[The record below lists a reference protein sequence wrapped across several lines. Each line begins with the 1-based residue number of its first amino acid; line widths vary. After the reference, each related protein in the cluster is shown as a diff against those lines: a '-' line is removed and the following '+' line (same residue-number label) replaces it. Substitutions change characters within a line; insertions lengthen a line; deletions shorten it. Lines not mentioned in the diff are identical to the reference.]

1 MPITAQSVKISSFDS
16 IKNHVGNI
24 ILRSFYGNTP
34 INIRILSNLLYFFN
48 FSYEKYID
56 LNIKIRIF

>member
-1 MPITAQSVKISSFDS
+1 MPITAQLVKTSSFDS
-16 IKNHVGNI
+16 INNHVGNI

-34 INIRILSNLLYFFN
+34 INIRILSNLLYFLN

-56 LNIKIRIF
+56 LNIRIF